1 MSAVISGNGLGLFNS
16 SASQL
21 GTGLGGRARFGQGLD
36 DQYVNI
42 ATGNLVL
49 HSQDEQLL
57 FRGMTIA
64 AQRTYNSRGLLS
76 QVGADGWITG
86 FERRVE
92 LLSGTVNTAGS
103 VMRRHTGDGSYQDLT
118 YVSANTYQSTTG
130 DGAHDT
136 MTFTGGS
143 YWVWVEGSSRRE
155 ERYADHANATYQGRL
170 TFLREQK
177 SDGAAPTSWNVLY
190 DANGRISEVQAVE
203 TGSAE
208 ALLFG
213 YDANGRLTSLST
225 RSAGVVNGQVTYE
238 YDSAGR
244 LSAVLV
250 DLTPSD
256 PGGDDDSY
264 DPTQPASNDG
274 YHFRTVYTYVDSSS
288 LQLSQVRQSDGTL
301 VSYSYD
307 AQGRIKTLTRGD
319 SNSDDSDGVGNTL
332 SFTYDPANRTTEV
345 ADSTGRSWAY
355 VYDDAGQLLETRA
368 PAVSGLRDLTQYSYD
383 ASGNVTRIKTL
394 RGGATLSESVFQ
406 YDANGNLLWQWDSID
421 PASGAAAKAIQ
432 RSYSA
437 DNQLT
442 AETVYTGL
450 DADGAL
456 AGSAP
461 SGGLTTN
468 YVYDSRARLRFVV
481 DAAGAVQEY
490 EYDSAGNGIGQLS
503 KTRRYLGAAYAG
515 ARTLTDL
522 SAWATPAQRAQSTL
536 TASSYDLKGRLSGTR
551 SYATVDASG
560 NGVENDAA
568 EIVQYLYNAQGL
580 LTQRR
585 VMRSSTAAVDDGRDV
600 SQTTT
605 YLYDGM
611 NRLLSE
617 VVTEK
622 IGVAAEQVKR
632 TVTAWIYQDSGAS
645 VRTIVEGGLSSNDG
659 IGSNDLVRLEVR
671 NQAGAI
677 ILVSESAAS
686 GGASRSS
693 NRYYDSAGR
702 LRASQ
707 DASGALSYLFYDEEG
722 QVSGEVD
729 ATGAVREF
737 VRDALG
743 RVVQIKDYA
752 TRVDTSAWLA
762 SGKVVPSSLAA
773 IRPAVHADDRQTS
786 QSYDALG
793 RLTRQD
799 SGIDGAQT
807 LYSYDGAGR
816 LLQTSRQDI
825 AGSIRTTRYFY
836 DAQGRQTGQL
846 DAEGYLVEHVYDLAG
861 RRIGTTAYATATAL
875 AQRAG
880 GSLAQLRPVA
890 HANDQTVRWF
900 HDGLDNVVGQLDGEG
915 YLTEFVFDEARNQ
928 RAVRAYALKLTG
940 LSGNEAFSALRT
952 AASAGAVRE
961 TRRSYDEQ
969 GRLIV
974 ELNPEGTSTQY
985 KYDVAGRLIRTQ
997 VAAGT
1002 SEVREGRLRY
1012 NVFGELIGELG
1023 GKGAPQATDGMTE
1036 AQLDA
1041 VYAQYGVRHSYDALG
1056 RRSESIDAAGNKTWY
1071 VYDKAGRPT
1080 FVVKGVH
1087 DANGVQNAQGEVV
1100 ETRYTAFGDIQDV
1113 TAYTG
1118 RIAFATAGSASAVAS
1133 ALTTLAYVAAADSR
1147 RSYTYTARGR
1157 IATATD
1163 AEGAVTRYTYNAFDE
1178 RTREARAFATATE
1191 SITDYQYDQRG
1202 LLIQRSEAVG
1212 KTEQRASSWAYDAFG
1227 RAIVAT
1233 DARGNATAYAYDRL
1247 GRQIGRSHKVTYGVD
1262 VNWSSSYDAFGRVLT
1277 TTDANGNVTT
1287 YAYDDANRSLTL
1299 TTPEGHSVV
1308 TVHNR
1313 HGQSLSVTEPVSTG
1327 KSITRSFVYDLD
1339 GHLTEASDGAGGV
1352 SRNEYDARGLLSATV
1367 DASGRRVELRY
1378 DAVARLLQRIEDP
1391 AGLALTTRYAY
1402 DGQGRQL
1409 SVTDPSGR
1417 VSTQRYDRNGRL
1429 LELTLDPGSLSLRT
1443 AYAYDAQGRQI
1454 TVTDPDGRVVQYAYD
1469 ALDRRISERV
1479 DPDGLNLTTRYVY
1492 DKNDNLIR
1500 RVDADGGVTR
1510 YVYDEA
1516 NRLIYT
1522 VDPLGVMTR
1531 QWFDHSGK
1539 VVAVRTFVV
1548 ATDPA
1553 TLSDATTFQQLD
1565 TRLSWTVPD
1574 LGEFRVYDKDGRL
1587 RLVLDHSGAVT
1598 ETTYDRSG
1606 RVVATRRFSGPTYWD
1621 NDLNNQMFAGT
1632 ATPAMVLA
1640 NAGVPAANDASDQV
1654 EYRIY
1659 DDAGRVRLRMDGL
1672 GGVTVYA
1679 YDAAGRVVEET
1690 RYAQPVAAAQLAS
1703 VKAAI
1708 LNGSADLATVVS
1720 YIPAGQHQIVRQ
1732 VYDAAGRS
1740 RYSIDAGGAVSERF
1754 FDGAGRV
1761 VATRAYAR
1769 AVTLPAPLLAKI
1781 RGGDAG
1787 AHAELAA
1794 HIASTAL
1801 ADDARDLRNYTVH
1814 DSAGRVRYEM
1824 DAQGFVIGKLYDGVG
1839 RLTVF
1844 RSFLSLAGPNADL
1857 RARMSAGIATVQDVM
1872 AAMPPIAGQVRDLR
1886 NHYDAGGRLRYV
1898 VSTHDASS
1906 NAVLERRYDNAG
1918 RVIEEVA
1925 YGVTIPINASL
1936 TLAATAAAVAAAGG
1950 ASASNQHQTRYVYDI
1965 GGRLRFAIDD
1975 AGAVVERRYDGMG
1988 RTIDLRQ
1995 YGALIPTATAATEAA
2010 VAAAVAGQT
2019 DVRSTRTAYDGAGR
2033 VLSVT
2038 DALNKVESYSYDSLG
2053 QVKTY
2058 TNKNGHTWDYGY
2070 DAAGRRV
2077 SQTGPA
2083 VWVATVD
2090 NAGNQTYASRRI
2102 VERSEYDAL
2111 GNVTAR
2117 IENADTAQ
2125 SRTTRYEYDSRG
2137 HQVRTVLPDA
2147 GKIDPATGLLVA
2159 TGAQPTLEVG
2169 YDALGR
2175 AVVQKD
2181 TLGNYSYKVY
2191 DAAGRLA
2198 YDIDAEGYVTRYGYN
2213 GFGEQTQLTRYAVR
2227 WNTAALSGWSAG
2239 QAVSLSQL
2247 QAAGVITA
2255 GASDRSLTTSYD
2267 PRGMAV
2273 RVDQS
2278 QVAYY
2283 TQAGTAATGTPTT
2296 VAVFDGYRRKIKESV
2311 LLEGVAGQADAVWAH
2326 SYFYYDELDRVT
2338 MTVDAEGYVTRN
2350 QYNAN
2355 GELTET
2361 VEYARAVATAN
2372 LSGTSPPALPAAGDA
2387 DVGYDRITRFSY
2399 DAMGRKST
2407 QVQVR
2412 HFHDNDGNSGVRD
2425 IGAQFG
2431 YDGEGNLV
2439 TSVSD
2444 AGTTTTVFDALG
2456 RVVSVTEPVRS
2467 VVTDASFGALAA
2479 SLGNDLTSAAL
2490 YQQVTP
2496 FTEMIYDAFGNA
2508 VQTRRYG
2515 NGRTPQGS
2523 GAWDN
2528 VKDQVEKVRYDGQGR
2543 AVVTYD
2549 SYDNATA
2556 IAYDAADRVTLRWY
2570 LLRSGSDSS
2579 LDRVVYT
2586 SYSYDKLGR
2595 QLKAQQSRLLTS
2607 GGTSNSD
2614 SNEWAAYNAFGELIR
2629 KEHVGQAGTVVYNYD
2644 AAGRLINSNENFGVR
2659 NFGYNLAGHQVRE
2672 SHVTALAQDENNQTV
2687 WLTTNAVT
2695 WNTTDRLG
2703 RVTATRLPSHT
2714 ADPALTS
2721 TVQQQLDRWG
2731 NALQRTDA
2739 RGYQTNYRYNEYNQ
2753 VVRDERPDVEV
2764 VSATGDRQT
2773 LRPINQWFYDAFG
2786 RLTGTRDANGNVRSN
2801 TYDAVGRLTESKDA
2815 LGNITRYAFDA
2826 LGNQR
2831 LTQAP
2836 TVFEGSYI
2844 AYKEYDRNGRL
2855 VEIGDYLPTSGSAR
2869 ARASLQRYTLN
2880 QNGDRTQVFDAL
2892 GNVAHYDYDGRNL
2905 VVRSQTAAGVVNSYA
2920 YDSQGHKVRE
2930 SNALSGSSTT
2940 LDVDNETVNLNE
2952 LTWNYDVYGRLVDRN
2967 DLGGR
2972 DYNYSYNPVSGQLQ
2986 FESQDGGASTI
2997 GEKRYAYYANGQI
3010 RQITE
3015 TGTGGQIFRY
3025 EYDAAGNRT
3034 MEEVEATDAGQQQV
3048 HTVTRTSYDSHNRIS
3063 QVLQYTDT
3071 SGTQKL
3077 VFDLGYGYDAVGN
3090 RRFVM
3095 ASSDYGTTSGGG
3107 TPPSGG
3113 NLPPVYN
3120 GGLVDRT
3127 AVAGNTVD
3135 WLLPAGT
3142 FSDPNGDTLTYQL
3155 VVEIPAHE
3163 EIYKNPQDDGWE
3175 TRIRPAEWVDAAQAG
3190 LSIDGLGRITGRPA
3204 VLQGNGWRFNSYNL
3218 RVLVRDP
3225 SSASAYGGF
3234 SLQLNEAP
3242 TVPAVGAQNLRVG
3255 VAWSLVIPPGSDPN
3269 DDPLTYSVQGLP
3281 AGIAFDPATRTLSG
3295 TPTTAGS
3302 STVTLTVSDGR
3313 GGNTQTSFVLT
3324 VADNRPPVMPGISDQ
3339 NATAGGSYAFELPWA
3354 SDPDLDPV
3362 TFSLSGVPAGLSFNP
3377 STRLLSGTPSTAGDY
3392 WLTYTANDGVGG
3404 TASTSFWL
3412 HVAAPAPVNVAPRVA
3427 VAPGSYDMVTGQ
3439 SGQFFLSPGT
3449 FVDDNGDALTYTVVS
3464 KPSFLNYSFNASTGH
3479 RFYGTPS
3486 GTGQRTVVLRATD
3499 PSGAYVEVSFNFFVE
3514 GGGNS
3519 MAAAPASES
3528 SQVQVAES
3536 TTMSTAMST
3545 AMSTQSSTATPLPGT
3560 SLSKRIEHWFTYDGE
3575 NRIVINN
3582 GNLVNGQVQLVE
3594 EYDSYSAA
3602 YDANGRQIS
3611 QTRRVGSG
3619 DSSLQVFRTDFDL
3632 RGNKIREFYAKPSG
3646 SNQQVLPTRTFYY
3659 DANNRLL
3666 KSESLFGAGEI
3677 RQGGIRTRP
3686 SEPNPIIISG
3696 WLKARQTYQYDA
3708 DGRLT
3713 YQLNEIRKTDWTNKD
3728 ENYNGAYDIS
3738 RDSEIRYTHADGT
3751 TSAYDA
3757 AGRVTAYQYKQYTGE
3772 AATLEYHHSFNTVFE
3787 GRDSYLEKTVTGT
3800 PTVNTAYQAT
3810 TNTLDY
3816 DAHGRLRSQIENTPL
3831 KNGSID
3837 KRARYYTY
3845 NGEGQVQSR
3854 REGTLSQGNVFT
3866 LTANDLFRSNYL
3878 YAYAAGQSLAELT
3891 EAGLDPSRALAP
3903 RLSGVGGYQ
3912 AGGGQQIAAQAG
3924 ETLKTLSTRIYG
3936 SDAYWYVLA
3945 DANGLADPGQE
3956 LAAGTLLTAPEV
3968 KVSRNDANT
3977 FKPYDPGQTVGS
3989 TTPSL
3994 PYIPPPPAAGCSAL
4008 ATFIRVLAA
4017 VIVMAFPPAA
4027 PAAFAVAAGGEAVA
4041 QTVEI
4046 SEGIREGYNVG
4057 GILTA
4062 GLSAGVSAKFNAGIS
4077 GWIDKAGG
4085 PAGQIARGAVVAAGM
4100 SSANYIASYAIN
4112 KALGRQDS
4120 FSLRAMTTG
4129 AVTAAA
4135 TATLFGYGSSGNGSA
4150 GLLGDQVNR
4159 LASLTGNWADITRAA
4174 VQSLGRQVVG
4184 YGVQKAIMGDAHW
4197 NWRDVAINVVSDA
4210 VVGGLSGAII
4220 RERANAA
4227 ERAGATGGG
4236 MDPSWS
4242 FGGGMDP
4249 SWSFGRMRNA
4259 NDDVAYGNALGS
4271 ELSMNFVDFPIS
4283 GQNYEWDN
4291 YDTLADA
4298 GLMWPTE
4305 LPSTGDPQGKGYRYR
4320 REIKKIEALFRAISS
4335 RYLDD
4340 DTYDHDGRGSRHN
4353 DFVNHLGVVSDLYAR
4368 IALGEGRKLLRG
4380 VAKAARAD
4388 DDSNPVLI
4396 AAQLRASDVRGLG
4409 EAELR
4414 QALADGLTSTLN
4426 NGLRFSAET
4435 RQAARGTNRSGLA
4448 FTFVNMTAGDI
4459 VGLGETS
4466 FIGDLVTESAQGRF
4480 TLPFAFIGGATQ
4492 SSALFDDQAMG
4503 MKLAEVGLMSQREA
4517 RAISIAVRG
4526 NQVKIPLRIASA
4538 LGINRVGGGRPVADG
4553 VELAAESSDAMAAR
4567 ARGSRVLLQDAN
4579 SLKRSLASL
4588 LGSDLSN
4595 AIAHNTGNIQMV
4607 YKNMRMNIPATMKR
4621 TDITRALM
4629 RYEHDDVGDVLQKVT
4644 SEVSARWDLSELTG
4658 TPRRIY
4664 DGLIVDAKNGTRSWW
4679 EVRLF
4684 ENRMK
4689 GQWVE
4694 KMVLDDARISR
4705 LGVTGNRIGVD
4716 VVHNGLRYDI
4726 MSGTQSN
4733 FTRHATRQGMS
4744 DLVFRM
4750 IHFGPGK
4757 P

>member
-42 ATGNLVL
+42 ATGNLIL

-57 FRGMTIA
+57 FRGMTIG

-76 QVGADGWITG
+76 QVGGDGWITG

-103 VMRRHTGDGSYQDLT
+103 VMRRHTGDGSYQDFT
-118 YVSANTYQSTTG
+118 FVSANTYRSTTG

-136 MTFTGGS
+136 LTFVNDS
-143 YWVWVEGSSRRE
+143 YWAWVEGSSLRE

-190 DANGRISEVQAVE
+190 DANGRITEVQAVE
-203 TGSAE
+203 TGSSE

-213 YDANGRLTSLST
+213 YDANGRLISLST

-238 YDSAGR
+238 YDGAGR

-250 DLTPSD
+250 DLTPDD
-256 PGGDDDSY
+256 PSGDDDSY
-264 DPTQPASNDG
+264 DPTQLANNDG
-274 YHFRTVYTYVDSSS
+274 YHFRTVYTYVDASS

-301 VSYSYD
+301 VSYTYD

-319 SNSDDSDGVGNTL
+319 SNNDDSDGVGNTL
-332 SFTYDPANRTTEV
+332 SFSYDPANRTTEV

-355 VYDDAGQLLETRA
+355 VYDAAGQLLETRA
-368 PAVSGLRDLTQYSYD
+368 PAVSGLREVTQYSYD
-383 ASGNVTRIKTL
+383 ASGNLTRIKTL
-394 RGGATLSESVFQ
+394 RGASTLSESAYQ

-421 PASGAAAKAIQ
+421 PATGAAAKAIQ
-432 RSYSA
+432 RTYSA

-442 AETVYTGL
+442 AETVYTGV

-461 SGGLTTN
+461 SGGLTTT

-490 EYDSAGNGIGQLS
+490 EYDTSGNGIGQLS
-503 KTRRYLGAAYAG
+503 KTRRYLGAAYTG

-522 SAWATPAQRAQSTL
+522 SNWTTPAQRAQSTL
-536 TASSYDLKGRLSGTR
+536 TVSSYDLKGRLSGTW

-622 IGVAAEQVKR
+622 TGAAAEQLKR

-659 IGSNDLVRLEVR
+659 IASNDLVRVEVR
-671 NQAGAI
+671 NQAGVV
-677 ILVSESAAS
+677 ILVSESALS
-686 GGASRSS
+686 GGATRST
-693 NRYYDSAGR
+693 NRYYDNTGR

-707 DASGALSYLFYDEEG
+707 DASGALSYVFYDEEG
-722 QVSGEVD
+722 QVAGEVD

-737 VRDALG
+737 VRDDLG
-743 RVVQIKDYA
+743 RVVQIKDYV
-752 TRVDTSAWLA
+752 TRVDTSAWLV
-762 SGKVVPSSLAA
+762 SGSVVPASLAA
-773 IRPAVHADDRQTS
+773 IRPAVQADDRKTS

-793 RLTRQD
+793 RLTSQD

-816 LLQTSRQDI
+816 LVQTSRQDI
-825 AGSIRTTRYFY
+825 AGTTRTTRYFY

-861 RRIGTTAYATATAL
+861 RRIATTAYATATVV

-880 GSLAQLRPVA
+880 GSLAQLRPAA
-890 HANDQTVRWF
+890 HADDQTVRWF
-900 HDGLDNVVGQLDGEG
+900 HDGRDNVVGQLDAEG
-915 YLTEFVFDEARNQ
+915 YFTEFVFDQARNQ

-940 LSGNEAFSALRT
+940 LSGSEAFSALRT
-952 AASAGAVRE
+952 AASADAVRE

-985 KYDVAGRLIRTQ
+985 SYDVAGRLIRTQ

-1023 GKGAPQATDGMTE
+1023 GKGAPQATAGMSE

-1071 VYDKAGRPT
+1071 FYDKAGRPT

-1118 RIAFATAGSASAVAS
+1118 RIAFATAGSAGAVAS
-1133 ALTTLAYVAAADSR
+1133 ALSTIAYVAAADSR

-1157 IATATD
+1157 VATATD

-1178 RTREARAFATATE
+1178 RTREERAFATSVS
-1191 SITDYQYDQRG
+1191 SITDYQYDKRG

-1212 KTEQRASSWAYDAFG
+1212 TAEQRAAGWVYDAFG
-1227 RAIVAT
+1227 RALTAT

-1247 GRQIGRSHKVTYGVD
+1247 GRQIGRSHKVTYGAEVH
-1262 VNWSSSYDAFGRVLT
+1262 WSSSYDAFGRVLT
-1277 TTDANGNVTT
+1277 TTDANGNVTA

-1299 TTPEGHSVV
+1299 TTPEGNSVV

-1313 HGQSLSVTEPVSTG
+1313 HGQSVSVTEPVSAG

-1339 GHLTEASDGAGGV
+1339 GNLIEASDGAGGV
-1352 SRNEYDARGLLSATV
+1352 SRSEYDARGLLSATV

-1391 AGLALTTRYAY
+1391 AGLALTTHYAY

-1409 SVTDPSGR
+1409 SVTDASGR
-1417 VSTQRYDRNGRL
+1417 VSSQRYDRNGRL
-1429 LELTLDPGSLSLRT
+1429 LELTLDPGSLGLRT
-1443 AYAYDAQGRQI
+1443 SYAYDAQGRQI

-1479 DPDGLNLTTRYVY
+1479 DPNGLNLTTGYVY
-1492 DKNDNLIR
+1492 DNNDNLIR
-1500 RVDADGGVTR
+1500 RVDAGGAITR

-1531 QWFDHSGK
+1531 QWFDQSGK
-1539 VVAVRTFVV
+1539 IVAVRTFVV

-1553 TLSDATTFQQLD
+1553 ALSDATTIQQLD

-1598 ETTYDRSG
+1598 ETSYDRSG

-1640 NAGVPAANDASDQV
+1640 NAGVPAANDATDRV

-1690 RYAQPVAAAQLAS
+1690 RYAQPVATAQLAS

-1708 LNGSADLATVVS
+1708 LNGTADLATVVS
-1720 YIPAGQHQIVRQ
+1720 YIPAGQNQLIRQ

-1740 RYSIDAGGAVSERF
+1740 RYSIDATGAVTERF
-1754 FDGAGRV
+1754 YDGAGRV

-1769 AVTLPAPLLAKI
+1769 SVTLPAALLAKI
-1781 RGGDAG
+1781 RGGDAS

-1794 HIASTAL
+1794 HIASSAL

-1814 DSAGRVRYEM
+1814 DSAGRARYEM

-1844 RSFLSLAGPNADL
+1844 RRYLSLSGPSADL
-1857 RARMSAGIATVQDVM
+1857 RARMLAGTATTQDIL
-1872 AAMPPIAGQVRDLR
+1872 AGLPPISGQVREVR

-1898 VSTHDASS
+1898 LTSHDASS

-1918 RVIEEVA
+1918 RVIEEIA
-1925 YGVTIPINASL
+1925 YGVTIPINASS
-1936 TLAATAAAVAAAGG
+1936 TLSATATAVAAAGG

-1965 GGRLRFAIDD
+1965 AGRLRFAIDD

-1995 YGALIPTATAATEAA
+1995 YGAVIPTSTAATEAA

-2038 DALNKVESYSYDSLG
+2038 DALNKVEAYTYDSLG

-2058 TNKNGHTWDYGY
+2058 TNKNGHSWDYGY

-2077 SQTGPA
+2077 SQTAPA

-2102 VERSEYDAL
+2102 VERTEYDAL

-2125 SRTTRYEYDSRG
+2125 SRVTRYEYDSRG
-2137 HQVRTVLPDA
+2137 HQIRTVLPDA
-2147 GKIDPATGLLVA
+2147 GRIDPATGLLVA
-2159 TGAQPTLEVG
+2159 TGVQPTLEVG

-2191 DAAGRLA
+2191 DDAGRLA
-2198 YDIDAEGYVTRYGYN
+2198 YDIDAEGYVTRYRYN
-2213 GFGEQTQLTRYAVR
+2213 GFGEQTQLTRYAAR
-2227 WNTAALSGWSAG
+2227 WNTAALTGWSAG
-2239 QAVSLSQL
+2239 QAVTLTQL
-2247 QAAGVITA
+2247 QAAGVIAA
-2255 GASDRSLTTSYD
+2255 GANDRSLTTSYD
-2267 PRGMAV
+2267 LRGLAV

-2283 TQAGTAATGTPTT
+2283 TQSGTVATGTPTT
-2296 VAVFDGYRRKIKESV
+2296 VAAFDGYGRKVKESV

-2361 VEYARAVATAN
+2361 IEYARAVATAN
-2372 LSGTSPPALPAAGDA
+2372 LSGTNPPALPAAGDA
-2387 DVGYDRITRFSY
+2387 VVGYDRITRFTY

-2412 HFHDNDGNSGVRD
+2412 HYHDNNGTSGVRD

-2431 YDGEGNLV
+2431 YDGEGNLI

-2456 RVVSVTEPVRS
+2456 RAVSVTEPVRS

-2515 NGRTPQGS
+2515 NGRTPQG
-2523 GAWDN
+2523 GGGWDN
-2528 VKDQVEKVRYDGQGR
+2528 AKDQVEKIRYDGQGR

-2549 SYDNATA
+2549 SYDNATT

-2579 LDRVVYT
+2579 LDRVVYN

-2595 QLKAQQSRLLTS
+2595 QLNVQQSRLLTNGS
-2607 GGTSNSD
+2607 TSNSD

-2629 KEHVGQAGTVVYNYD
+2629 KEHVGQDGAIVYNYD
-2644 AAGRLINSNENFGVR
+2644 AAGRLIDSNENFGVR
-2659 NFGYNLAGHQVRE
+2659 HFGYNLAGHQVRE
-2672 SHVTALAQDENNQTV
+2672 SHLAALHPDQNNSTV
-2687 WLTTNAVT
+2687 WLTTDAIT

-2714 ADPALTS
+2714 ADTALTT

-2764 VSATGDRQT
+2764 VSETGDRQI
-2773 LRPINQWFYDAFG
+2773 LRPVNQWFYDAFG
-2786 RLTGTRDANGNVRSN
+2786 RLTGTRDANNNVRTN
-2801 TYDAVGRLTESKDA
+2801 TYDAVGRLIQSSDA
-2815 LGNITRYAFDA
+2815 LGNTTRYAFDA

-2844 AYKEYDRNGRL
+2844 AFKDYDRNGRL
-2855 VEIGDYLPTSGSAR
+2855 VEIGDYLPTTNAATR
-2869 ARASLQRYTLN
+2869 TRASQQRYTLN

-2892 GNVAHYDYDGRNL
+2892 GNVARYDYDGRNL
-2905 VVRSQTAAGVVNSYA
+2905 IVRSQTAAGVINSYA

-2940 LDVDNETVNLNE
+2940 LDRDNETVNLNE
-2952 LTWNYDVYGRLVDRN
+2952 LTWNYDVYGRLIDRN

-2972 DYNYSYNPVSGQLQ
+2972 DYDYFYHHLTGQLAA
-2986 FESQDGGASTI
+2986 ESQDGGGASMGI
-2997 GEKRYAYYANGQI
+2997 RRPRYYANGLI
-3010 RQITE
+3010 REIVE
-3015 TGTGGQIFRY
+3015 EGTGGQIFRY

-3063 QVLQYTDT
+3063 QVLQYTVT

-3090 RRFVM
+3090 RRVVM

-3120 GGLVDRT
+3120 GGLVNRT

-3142 FSDPNGDTLTYQL
+3142 FTDPNGDTLTYQL

-3163 EIYKNPQDDGWE
+3163 EIYKNPQDGGWE
-3175 TRIRPAEWVDAAQAG
+3175 TRTRPAEWVDAAQAG

-3225 SSASAYGGF
+3225 SSASAFGAF

-3242 TVPAVGAQNLRVG
+3242 TAPAVGAQNLRVG

-3269 DDPLTYSVQGLP
+3269 NDPLTYSVQGLP
-3281 AGIAFDPATRTLSG
+3281 AGIAFDPSTRTLSG

-3302 STVTLTVSDGR
+3302 STVTLTVSDGH

-3362 TFSLSGVPAGLSFNP
+3362 SFSLSGVPAGLSFNP

-3392 WLTYTANDGVGG
+3392 LLTYTANDGVGG

-3412 HVAAPAPVNVAPRVA
+3412 HVAAPTPVNVAPRVA

-3464 KPSFLNYSFNASTGH
+3464 KPTFLNYSFNASTGH
-3479 RFYGTPS
+3479 RFYGTPT

-3499 PSGAYVEVSFNFFVE
+3499 PSGAYVEVSFTFFID
-3514 GGGNS
+3514 GGGNR
-3519 MAAAPASES
+3519 MAAAPSAES
-3528 SQVQVAES
+3528 SQVQVAEPA
-3536 TTMSTAMST
+3536 AMS
-3545 AMSTQSSTATPLPGT
+3545 MSTQSSTSTPLPGT
-3560 SLSKRIEHWFTYDGE
+3560 SLSKRIEYWFTYDGE

-3582 GNLVNGQVQLVE
+3582 GSLVNGQVQVVRQ
-3594 EYDSYSAA
+3594 YDSYAAA
-3602 YDANGRQIS
+3602 YDANGRQIA
-3611 QTRRVGSG
+3611 QTRLDNSG
-3619 DSSLQVFRTDFDL
+3619 DANSFDIYRARYDL
-3632 RGNKIREFYAKPSG
+3632 RGNKIQEFHVNAG
-3646 SNQQVLPTRTFYY
+3646 GDRTEGDFNQARTFKY
-3659 DANNRLL
+3659 DANNRLIQ
-3666 KSESLFGAGEI
+3666 SESFYRFGEEREVDNAHG
-3677 RQGGIRTRP
+3677 
-3686 SEPNPIIISG
+3686 PNEVPIIIQIGG
-3696 WLKARQTYQYDA
+3696 WLESRQTYAYDP
-3708 DGRLT
+3708 DGRIT
-3713 YQLNEIRKTDWTNKD
+3713 QQLNETRKTDWSKKD
-3728 ENYNGAYDIS
+3728 FGYDGITDIT
-3738 RDSEIRYTHADGT
+3738 RDSVIRYTLGDGT
-3751 TSAYDA
+3751 TSGYDS
-3757 AGRVTAYQYKQYTGE
+3757 AGRIAGYQYLQYKGE
-3772 AATLEYHHSFNTVFE
+3772 AGTQLDYQHTFTSQYE
-3787 GRDSYLEKTVTGT
+3787 GRDSYLEKTVEGISS
-3800 PTVNTAYQAT
+3800 NNDYKAT

-3816 DAHGRLRSQIENTPL
+3816 DAHGRLRSQIEDTPL

-3854 REGTLSQGNVFT
+3854 REGTLSQSNVFIQ
-3866 LTANDLFRSNYL
+3866 TANQQFRPNYL

-3891 EAGLDPSRALAP
+3891 EAGLNPSLALAP

-3912 AGGGQQIAAQAG
+3912 AGGGQQVAAQAG
-3924 ETLKTLSTRIYG
+3924 DTLKSLSARIYG

-3945 DANGLADPGQE
+3945 DANGLSDPGQE
-3956 LAAGTLLTAPEV
+3956 IAAGTLLTAPEV

-3994 PYIPPPPAAGCSAL
+3994 PYIPPPPEAGCGTLGIVLMVAIAIIVTVYTAGAAGSAMG
-4008 ATFIRVLAA
+4008 TTMSTTTAA
-4017 VIVMAFPPAA
+4017 AGTTTGTVA
-4027 PAAFAVAAGGEAVA
+4027 AAGGATAGGFGSVMA
-4041 QTVEI
+4041 TGASVLT
-4046 SEGIREGYNVG
+4046 GGFGTTAMVVG
-4057 GILTA
+4057 GAAGAFMGSVASQLVGKSLGIIDHFSLRSAVQAGVSAGLTA
-4062 GLSAGVSAKFNAGIS
+4062 GLASTPLLENATALLGGSRFAQGAVNAVTGQLTSYAAAKIAGVEASFSWRRIADAVVTTTFTSGLNAAAMPKIGSTLGIDLRTEGGQFAADMIGNTLSGSVAMLVHRKFGLGGDINYGRVLSDAFGNALANAIS
-4077 GWIDKAGG
+4077 GTHARLANEASISALSQLSESTSPSGQDAGVRGGFSATPRTHYSENTFENLFNLDPITVTASYNRWTGGWDDWVWSREDQRWIDSYRVLLNAHG
-4085 PAGQIARGAVVAAGM
+4085 PAHGPQVQDWSRPQGIKTPAPAPVVVNKPTWGMKTIAAGM
-4100 SSANYIASYAIN
+4100 MMADNSIRYGQTTAGVLVGIPVSAAKGVYGLFQWDVMNRGEALYQLTGGYLGQDSHRQMTQTREGLRTFLTSPVEQSKRMIGEWTAETMAAHNRDEHFTVGMRSVEVSMNMVTSVAGGAGAARSAINGTRAMAAGTADIVATMRSLKNIDGPGATPWYGRDLDIDAQPLLGKYFEPSSA
-4112 KALGRQDS
+4112 
-4120 FSLRAMTTG
+4120 
-4129 AVTAAA
+4129 
-4135 TATLFGYGSSGNGSA
+4135 
-4150 GLLGDQVNR
+4150 
-4159 LASLTGNWADITRAA
+4159 
-4174 VQSLGRQVVG
+4174 VV
-4184 YGVQKAIMGDAHW
+4184 VDT
-4197 NWRDVAINVVSDA
+4197 V
-4210 VVGGLSGAII
+4210 L
-4220 RERANAA
+4220 AA
-4227 ERAGATGGG
+4227 E
-4236 MDPSWS
+4236 
-4242 FGGGMDP
+4242 
-4249 SWSFGRMRNA
+4249 
-4259 NDDVAYGNALGS
+4259 GS
-4271 ELSMNFVDFPIS
+4271 
-4283 GQNYEWDN
+4283 G
-4291 YDTLADA
+4291 T
-4298 GLMWPTE
+4298 
-4305 LPSTGDPQGKGYRYR
+4305 
-4320 REIKKIEALFRAISS
+4320 
-4335 RYLDD
+4335 
-4340 DTYDHDGRGSRHN
+4340 
-4353 DFVNHLGVVSDLYAR
+4353 
-4368 IALGEGRKLLRG
+4368 RG
-4380 VAKAARAD
+4380 VGSFYA
-4388 DDSNPVLI
+4388 
-4396 AAQLRASDVRGLG
+4396 
-4409 EAELR
+4409 
-4414 QALADGLTSTLN
+4414 
-4426 NGLRFSAET
+4426 
-4435 RQAARGTNRSGLA
+4435 TN
-4448 FTFVNMTAGDI
+4448 
-4459 VGLGETS
+4459 
-4466 FIGDLVTESAQGRF
+4466 GDLVQSIATRADNWGIRQGLGNGPVAGTLKHGYAEVLLHRYQRMFGDRGLSAEVRYVNGNSWRPGDPILSSVRLDVVDGPLTNPTNIWDYKFGNAVLSQSRI
-4480 TLPFAFIGGATQ
+4480 TRIQ
-4492 SSALFDDQAMG
+4492 SSIPNGANVPVTM
-4503 MKLAEVGLMSQREA
+4503 
-4517 RAISIAVRG
+4517 
-4526 NQVKIPLRIASA
+4526 VKP
-4538 LGINRVGGGRPVADG
+4538 
-4553 VELAAESSDAMAAR
+4553 
-4567 ARGSRVLLQDAN
+4567 
-4579 SLKRSLASL
+4579 
-4588 LGSDLSN
+4588 
-4595 AIAHNTGNIQMV
+4595 
-4607 YKNMRMNIPATMKR
+4607 
-4621 TDITRALM
+4621 
-4629 RYEHDDVGDVLQKVT
+4629 
-4644 SEVSARWDLSELTG
+4644 
-4658 TPRRIY
+4658 
-4664 DGLIVDAKNGTRSWW
+4664 
-4679 EVRLF
+4679 
-4684 ENRMK
+4684 
-4689 GQWVE
+4689 
-4694 KMVLDDARISR
+4694 
-4705 LGVTGNRIGVD
+4705 
-4716 VVHNGLRYDI
+4716 
-4726 MSGTQSN
+4726 
-4733 FTRHATRQGMS
+4733 
-4744 DLVFRM
+4744 
-4750 IHFGPGK
+4750 
-4757 P
+4757 

>member
-76 QVGADGWITG
+76 QVGGDGWITG

-103 VMRRHTGDGSYQDLT
+103 VMRRHTGDGSYQDFT
-118 YVSANTYQSTTG
+118 FVSANTYRSTAS

-136 MTFTGGS
+136 LTFVNDS
-143 YWVWVEGSSRRE
+143 YWVWVEGSSHRE

-177 SDGAAPTSWNVLY
+177 SDGAAPTSWYVLY
-190 DANGRISEVQAVE
+190 DANGRITEVQAVE

-213 YDANGRLTSLST
+213 YDANGRLISLST

-238 YDSAGR
+238 YDGAGR

-250 DLTPSD
+250 DLTPDD
-256 PGGDDDSY
+256 PSGDDDSY
-264 DPTQPASNDG
+264 DPTQLANNDG
-274 YHFRTVYTYVDSSS
+274 YHFRTVYTYVDASS

-319 SNSDDSDGVGNTL
+319 SNNDDSDGVGNTL
-332 SFTYDPANRTTEV
+332 SFSYDPANRTTEV

-355 VYDDAGQLLETRA
+355 VYDAAGQLLETRA
-368 PAVSGLRDLTQYSYD
+368 PAVSGLREVTQYSYD
-383 ASGNVTRIKTL
+383 ASGNLTRIKTL
-394 RGGATLSESVFQ
+394 RGASTLSESAYQ

-421 PASGAAAKAIQ
+421 PATGAAAKAIQ
-432 RSYSA
+432 RTYSA

-442 AETVYTGL
+442 AETVYTGV

-461 SGGLTTN
+461 GGALTTT

-490 EYDSAGNGIGQLS
+490 EYDTSGNGIGQLS
-503 KTRRYLGAAYAG
+503 KTRRYLGAAYTG

-522 SAWATPAQRAQSTL
+522 SNWATPAQRAQSTL
-536 TASSYDLKGRLSGTR
+536 TASSYDLKGRLSGTW

-622 IGVAAEQVKR
+622 TGAAAEQLKR

-659 IGSNDLVRLEVR
+659 IASNDLVRVEVR
-671 NQAGAI
+671 NQAGVV
-677 ILVSESAAS
+677 ILVSESALS
-686 GGASRSS
+686 GGATRST

-707 DASGALSYLFYDEEG
+707 DASGALSYVFYDEEG
-722 QVSGEVD
+722 QVAGEVD

-737 VRDALG
+737 VRDDLG

-752 TRVDTSAWLA
+752 TRVDTSAWLV
-762 SGKVVPSSLAA
+762 SGSVVPASLAA
-773 IRPAVHADDRQTS
+773 IRPAVHADDRKTS

-793 RLTRQD
+793 RLTSQD
-799 SGIDGAQT
+799 GGIDGAHT

-816 LLQTSRQDI
+816 LVQTSRQDI
-825 AGSIRTTRYFY
+825 AGTTRTTRYFY

-861 RRIGTTAYATATAL
+861 RRIATTAYATATVV

-880 GSLAQLRPVA
+880 GSLAQLRPAA
-890 HANDQTVRWF
+890 HADDQTVRWF
-900 HDGLDNVVGQLDGEG
+900 HDGRDNVVGQLDAEG
-915 YLTEFVFDEARNQ
+915 YFTEFVFDQARNQ

-940 LSGNEAFSALRT
+940 LSGSEAFSALRT
-952 AASAGAVRE
+952 TASAGAVRE

-985 KYDVAGRLIRTQ
+985 SYDVAGRLIRTQ

-1023 GKGAPQATDGMTE
+1023 GKGAPQATAGMSE

-1071 VYDKAGRPT
+1071 FYDKAGRPT

-1087 DANGVQNAQGEVV
+1087 DASGVQNAQGEVV

-1118 RIAFATAGSASAVAS
+1118 RIAFATAGSAGAVAS
-1133 ALTTLAYVAAADSR
+1133 ALSTIAYVAAADSR

-1178 RTREARAFATATE
+1178 RTREERAFATSIN
-1191 SITDYQYDQRG
+1191 SITDYQYDKRG

-1212 KTEQRASSWAYDAFG
+1212 TAEQRSAGWVYDAFG
-1227 RAIVAT
+1227 RTLTAT

-1247 GRQIGRSHKVTYGVD
+1247 GRQIGRSHKVTYGAEVH
-1262 VNWSSSYDAFGRVLT
+1262 WSSSYDAFGRVLT
-1277 TTDANGNVTT
+1277 TTDANGNVTA

-1299 TTPEGHSVV
+1299 TTPEGNSVV

-1313 HGQSLSVTEPVSTG
+1313 HGQSVSVTEPVSAG

-1339 GHLTEASDGAGGV
+1339 GNLIEASDGAGGM
-1352 SRNEYDARGLLSATV
+1352 SRSEYDARGLLSATV

-1391 AGLALTTRYAY
+1391 AGLALTTHYAY

-1409 SVTDPSGR
+1409 SVTDASGR
-1417 VSTQRYDRNGRL
+1417 VSSQRYDRNGRL
-1429 LELTLDPGSLSLRT
+1429 LELTLDPGSLGLRT
-1443 AYAYDAQGRQI
+1443 SYAYDAQGRQI

-1479 DPDGLNLTTRYVY
+1479 DPNGLNLTTGYVY
-1492 DKNDNLIR
+1492 DNNDNLIR
-1500 RVDADGGVTR
+1500 RVDAGGAITR

-1531 QWFDHSGK
+1531 QWFDYSGK

-1553 TLSDATTFQQLD
+1553 TLSDATTIQQLD

-1598 ETTYDRSG
+1598 ETSYDRSG

-1640 NAGVPAANDASDQV
+1640 NAGVPAANDATDRV

-1659 DDAGRVRLRMDGL
+1659 DDAGRVRLRMNGL

-1690 RYAQPVAAAQLAS
+1690 RYAQPVATAQLAA
-1703 VKAAI
+1703 VKASI

-1720 YIPAGQHQIVRQ
+1720 YIPAGQNQLIRQ

-1740 RYSIDAGGAVSERF
+1740 RYSIDGSGAVTERF
-1754 FDGAGRV
+1754 FDGASRV

-1769 AVTLPAPLLAKI
+1769 SVTLPAALLAKI
-1781 RGGDAG
+1781 RGGDAS

-1794 HIASTAL
+1794 HIASSAL

-1814 DSAGRVRYEM
+1814 DSAGRARYEM

-1844 RSFLSLAGPNADL
+1844 RRYLSLSGPSADL
-1857 RARMSAGIATVQDVM
+1857 RARMLAGTATTQDIL
-1872 AAMPPIAGQVRDLR
+1872 AGLPPISGQVREVR

-1898 VSTHDASS
+1898 LTSHDASS
-1906 NAVLERRYDNAG
+1906 NTVLERRYDNAG
-1918 RVIEEVA
+1918 RVIEEIA
-1925 YGVTIPINASL
+1925 YGVTIPINSSS
-1936 TLAATAAAVAAAGG
+1936 TLGATAAAVAAAGG

-1965 GGRLRFAIDD
+1965 AGRLRFAIDD

-1995 YGALIPTATAATEAA
+1995 YGAVIPTSTAATEAA

-2038 DALNKVESYSYDSLG
+2038 DALNKVEAYTYDSLG

-2058 TNKNGHTWDYGY
+2058 TNKNGHSWDYGY

-2077 SQTGPA
+2077 SQTAPA

-2102 VERSEYDAL
+2102 VERTEYDAL

-2125 SRTTRYEYDSRG
+2125 SRVTRYEYDSRG
-2137 HQVRTVLPDA
+2137 HQIRTVLPDA
-2147 GKIDPATGLLVA
+2147 GRIDPATGLLVA
-2159 TGAQPTLEVG
+2159 TGVQPTLEVG

-2191 DAAGRLA
+2191 DDAGRLA
-2198 YDIDAEGYVTRYGYN
+2198 YDIDAEGYVTRYRYN
-2213 GFGEQTQLTRYAVR
+2213 GFGEQTQLTRYAAR
-2227 WNTAALSGWSAG
+2227 WNTTALTGWSAG
-2239 QAVSLSQL
+2239 QAVTLTQL
-2247 QAAGVITA
+2247 QAAGVIAA

-2267 PRGMAV
+2267 LRGLAV

-2296 VAVFDGYRRKIKESV
+2296 VAVFDGYGRKIRESV

-2372 LSGTSPPALPAAGDA
+2372 LSGTNPPALPAAGDA
-2387 DVGYDRITRFSY
+2387 VVGYDRITRFTY

-2412 HFHDNDGNSGVRD
+2412 HYHDNNGNSGVRD

-2431 YDGEGNLV
+2431 YDGEGNLI

-2456 RVVSVTEPVRS
+2456 RAVSVTEPVRS

-2515 NGRTPQGS
+2515 NGRTPQG
-2523 GAWDN
+2523 GGGWDN
-2528 VKDQVEKVRYDGQGR
+2528 AKDQVEKIRYDGQGR

-2556 IAYDAADRVTLRWY
+2556 IAYDTADRVTLRRY

-2579 LDRVVYT
+2579 LDRVVYN

-2595 QLKAQQSRLLTS
+2595 QLNVQQSRLLTNGS
-2607 GGTSNSD
+2607 TSNSD

-2629 KEHVGQAGTVVYNYD
+2629 KEHVGQDGAIVYNYD
-2644 AAGRLINSNENFGVR
+2644 AAGRLIDSNENFGVR
-2659 NFGYNLAGHQVRE
+2659 HFGYNLAGHQVRE
-2672 SHVTALAQDENNQTV
+2672 SHLAALHPDPNNSTV
-2687 WLTTNAVT
+2687 WLTNEVIT

-2714 ADPALTS
+2714 ADTALTT

-2764 VSATGDRQT
+2764 VSETGDRQI
-2773 LRPINQWFYDAFG
+2773 LRPVNQWFYDAFG
-2786 RLTGTRDANGNVRSN
+2786 RLTGTRDANNNVRTN
-2801 TYDAVGRLTESKDA
+2801 TYDAVGRLTESSDA

-2844 AYKEYDRNGRL
+2844 AFKDYDRNGRL
-2855 VEIGDYLPTSGSAR
+2855 VEIGDYLPGSDTTR
-2869 ARASLQRYTLN
+2869 TRASQQRYTLN

-2892 GNVAHYDYDGRNL
+2892 GNVARYDYDGRNL

-2940 LDVDNETVNLNE
+2940 LDRDNETVNLNE
-2952 LTWNYDVYGRLVDRN
+2952 LTWNYDVYGRLIDRN

-2972 DYNYSYNPVSGQLQ
+2972 DYNYSYNPVTGQLQ

-2997 GEKRYAYYANGQI
+2997 GVKSYAYYANGQLREI
-3010 RQITE
+3010 KE

-3034 MEEVEATDAGQQQV
+3034 MEEVEATDAGQQRV

-3063 QVLQYTDT
+3063 QVLQYTV
-3071 SGTQKL
+3071 SAGTQKL

-3090 RRFVM
+3090 RRVVM

-3120 GGLVDRT
+3120 GGLVNRT
-3127 AVAGNTVD
+3127 AVAGVAVD
-3135 WLLPAGT
+3135 WVVPAGT
-3142 FSDPNGDTLTYQL
+3142 FTDPNGDTLTYQL
-3155 VVEIPAHE
+3155 VVEIPERE
-3163 EIYKNPQDDGWE
+3163 ETYWNPQDQGWE
-3175 TRIRPAEWVDAAQAG
+3175 TRTRPAEWVDAAQAG

-3225 SSASAYGGF
+3225 SSASAFGAF

-3242 TVPAVGAQNLRVG
+3242 TAPAVGAQNLRVG

-3269 DDPLTYSVQGLP
+3269 NDPLTYSVQGLP
-3281 AGIAFDPATRTLSG
+3281 AGIAFDPSTRTLSG

-3302 STVTLTVSDGR
+3302 STVTLTVSDGH

-3362 TFSLSGVPAGLSFNP
+3362 SFSLSGVPAGLSFTP

-3392 WLTYTANDGVGG
+3392 LLTYTANDGVGG
-3404 TASTSFWL
+3404 TASISFWL
-3412 HVAAPAPVNVAPRVA
+3412 HVAAPTPVNVAPRVA

-3464 KPSFLNYSFNASTGH
+3464 KPTFLNYSFNASTGH
-3479 RFYGTPS
+3479 RFYGTPT

-3499 PSGAYVEVSFNFFVE
+3499 PSGAYVEVSFTFFID
-3514 GGGNS
+3514 GGGNR
-3519 MAAAPASES
+3519 MAAAPSAES
-3528 SQVQVAES
+3528 SQVQVAEPA
-3536 TTMSTAMST
+3536 AMSMS
-3545 AMSTQSSTATPLPGT
+3545 MSTQSSTPTPLPGT
-3560 SLSKRIEHWFTYDGE
+3560 SLSKRIEYWFTYDGE

-3582 GNLVNGQVQLVE
+3582 GSLINGQVQLADK
-3594 EYDSYSAA
+3594 YDSYSAA

-3619 DSSLQVFRTDFDL
+3619 ESSIQVFRTDFDL
-3632 RGNKIREFYAKPSG
+3632 RGNKIREFYANPSAP
-3646 SNQQVLPTRTFYY
+3646 NQQVLPARTFYY

-3686 SEPNPIIISG
+3686 SEPKPIVISG
-3696 WLKARQTYQYDA
+3696 WLKGRQTYQYDA

-3738 RDSEIRYTHADGT
+3738 RDSEISYTHADGT

-3757 AGRVTAYQYKQYTGE
+3757 AGRLTAYQYKQYTGE

-3866 LTANDLFRSNYL
+3866 QTANDLFRSNYL

-3956 LAAGTLLTAPEV
+3956 IAAGTLLTAPEV

-4017 VIVMAFPPAA
+4017 VIVMAFPLAA
-4027 PAAFAVAAGGEAVA
+4027 PAVFAVAAGGEAVA

-4046 SEGIREGYNVG
+4046 HQGLRSGYNVG
-4057 GILTA
+4057 SILTSGITA
-4062 GLSAGVSAKFNAGIS
+4062 SAVPGGAADFVKNGITTAEKI
-4077 GWIDKAGG
+4077 G
-4085 PAGQIARGAVVAAGM
+4085 RGALVAAGM
-4100 SSANYIASYAIN
+4100 SASNYVTSYAIN
-4112 KALGRQDS
+4112 KALGREDS
-4120 FSLRAMTTG
+4120 FSLRGLATG

-4135 TATLFGYGSSGNGSA
+4135 SAALFGYGNRGSGSE
-4150 GLLGDQVNR
+4150 GLLGNKIDA
-4159 LASLTGNWADITRAA
+4159 LAGFTGSWSDITRTA

-4197 NWRDVAINVVSDA
+4197 NWRDVAVNVVSDA
-4210 VVGGLSGAII
+4210 VVAGLSGAII
-4220 RERANAA
+4220 NERQSSLQNRLERSMGRVQNKLDAAASMELRNTLQVREALSMASN
-4227 ERAGATGGG
+4227 
-4236 MDPSWS
+4236 
-4242 FGGGMDP
+4242 
-4249 SWSFGRMRNA
+4249 RMQEQG
-4259 NDDVAYGNALGS
+4259 Y
-4271 ELSMNFVDFPIS
+4271 ELSI
-4283 GQNYEWDN
+4283 
-4291 YDTLADA
+4291 
-4298 GLMWPTE
+4298 
-4305 LPSTGDPQGKGYRYR
+4305 QGIDDLDVRTQA
-4320 REIKKIEALFRAISS
+4320 KIE
-4335 RYLDD
+4335 
-4340 DTYDHDGRGSRHN
+4340 RG
-4353 DFVNHLGVVSDLYAR
+4353 FAT
-4368 IALGEGRKLLRG
+4368 
-4380 VAKAARAD
+4380 
-4388 DDSNPVLI
+4388 
-4396 AAQLRASDVRGLG
+4396 
-4409 EAELR
+4409 ELR
-4414 QALADGLTSTLN
+4414 QDEQGRLETLAVLAARRSAATAVDMTKVMGSASFDSGPKTGLAYARDRIFGAPATKSPTL
-4426 NGLRFSAET
+4426 AET
-4435 RQAARGTNRSGLA
+4435 LSYRL
-4448 FTFVNMTAGDI
+4448 
-4459 VGLGETS
+4459 
-4466 FIGDLVTESAQGRF
+4466 
-4480 TLPFAFIGGATQ
+4480 
-4492 SSALFDDQAMG
+4492 
-4503 MKLAEVGLMSQREA
+4503 EVGA
-4517 RAISIAVRG
+4517 RRQLTTGNKFSLQPIENIYTPRVGMLENAYNTYAAGFSDPKAPFSTRVAGLFGALGTALPAI
-4526 NQVKIPLRIASA
+4526 PDMMASA
-4538 LGINRVGGGRPVADG
+4538 LINAPNN
-4553 VELAAESSDAMAAR
+4553 AALSGQKAAQ
-4567 ARGSRVLLQDAN
+4567 AGF
-4579 SLKRSLASL
+4579 
-4588 LGSDLSN
+4588 LSGHDQ
-4595 AIAHNTGNIQMV
+4595 AIAYIESGSYGIS
-4607 YKNMRMNIPATMKR
+4607 AF
-4621 TDITRALM
+4621 LG
-4629 RYEHDDVGDVLQKVT
+4629 VGDVVT
-4644 SEVSARWDLSELTG
+4644 MGQAGALTKINGPVRYALPDTASVVANSSGWTPLAKSTRAYVRDIEAQTGMPLSPQQRGLLANDLRVNEYSRLSPEAAASHRAEFGRVKNDLILEWQLNTG
-4658 TPRRIY
+4658 QSWPTYTQDVLSRNGTVVRRIGQPY
-4664 DGLIVDAKNGTRSWW
+4664 DAHHVIESCYGGPNNWW
-4679 EVRLF
+4679 
-4684 ENRMK
+4684 NIHP
-4689 GQWVE
+4689 
-4694 KMVLDDARISR
+4694 ARFPDQHQGGIHRAGSPGR
-4705 LGVTGNRIGVD
+4705 DIFGN
-4716 VVHNGLRYDI
+4716 
-4726 MSGTQSN
+4726 
-4733 FTRHATRQGMS
+4733 
-4744 DLVFRM
+4744 
-4750 IHFGPGK
+4750 
-4757 P
+4757 